1 MFIANNQKF
10 EASDCDLGPSR
21 LAKPQQHEKPKA
33 AVAVAAGGAV
43 TARST
48 ETQAA
53 ARAARR
59 ATRGVALASGN
70 KRKTKDTDGDTAAA
84 ATHAPQ
90 VAGAKQTKKKKK
102 KSKEVQPSTR
112 TGIAA
117 YQTNL
122 SVAQDGTTLAE
133 AKLYEL
139 RKGEQGDDGTHLAV
153 LTAVVKIM
161 TAGELDEVTKMIC
174 NIIKPCCCGGGGC
187 GGGSWSCSSVKET
200 DRTKMTIDI
209 PENGNCTPLR
219 LAVV

>member
-1 MFIANNQKF
+1 VFIANNQKF

-102 KSKEVQPSTR
+102 KTKKKKKSKEVQPS
-112 TGIAA
+112 

-139 RKGEQGDDGTHLAV
+139 RGGEQGDDGTHLAV
-153 LTAVVKIM
+153 VTAVVKIM

-187 GGGSWSCSSVKET
+187 GGGSWSCSSVTET